1 VKLSLDLQVAARGRV
16 PGAAQFRRWARAALD
31 GRRRNVTLAVR
42 VVEARESAALNR
54 RYRRKAGATNVLS
67 FPFEAPPGVQS
78 PLLGDLVICAPVVRR
93 EAEAQGKAES
103 AHWAHMVVH
112 GIMHLRGYDHD
123 NHRDADVMERR
134 EIRIL
139 RSLGYPNPYLSTHPA

>member
-1 VKLSLDLQVAARGRV
+1 MKLSLDLQVAAKGRV
-16 PGAAQFRRWARAALD
+16 PEARLFRRWARAALA
-31 GRRRNVTLAVR
+31 GSRRDVTLAVR
-42 VVEARESAALNR
+42 VVETRESAALNR

-67 FPFEAPPGVQS
+67 FPFEAPPGAKS
-78 PLLGDLVICAPVVRR
+78 DLLGDLVICAPVVRR
-93 EAEAQGKAES
+93 EAKAQGKAES

-123 NHRDADVMERR
+123 NDRDADVMERR

-139 RSLGYPNPYLSTHPA
+139 RTLGYPNPYVSPSAA